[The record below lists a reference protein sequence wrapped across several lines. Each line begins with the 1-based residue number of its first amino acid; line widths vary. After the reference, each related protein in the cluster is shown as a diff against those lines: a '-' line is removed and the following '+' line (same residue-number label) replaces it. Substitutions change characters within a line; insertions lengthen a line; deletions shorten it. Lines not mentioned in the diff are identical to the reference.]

1 MKKPL
6 NTIRRVAA
14 ASLALALTIPAA
26 VAGASEPLPSPAA
39 GQPASQVQSA
49 QPAASVKADKLVPLR
64 DYSESAG
71 AAVLWHD
78 EDRAVTVKR
87 GQTEIKV
94 KIGEAAITVNG
105 KAVTLDKPVEIVNE
119 KTVLPL
125 GVLADALGIRA
136 GWNEETH
143 TIVIAQDDYAL
154 LASAFM
160 SALQAGE
167 LQKAQS
173 FFTDKLPPQAL
184 ELMLPQI
191 KASIANTYGPLGALL
206 AVEESSNAVH
216 HNATIAYATQAIPFE
231 ITIRFDQTGKI
242 DDFFVPYVSVKGS
255 YVEPSYDDPS
265 KYVEKEVVVGEG
277 TFALPGTLTMPVG
290 KGPFPAVVLVHGS
303 GPNDRDETAG
313 SVKTFRDMAVG
324 LAAQGVAV
332 LRYEKITREHVMK
345 MQLGQ
350 LGQAYT
356 VNEETVKDAVSAVKL
371 LKQTEGIDPS
381 QIYVAGH
388 SQGGMVMPRIIDA
401 AKDTGLAGTIL
412 LAAPTEPLET
422 LLVKQTKYQL
432 DLLKK
437 AGQPTE
443 TAEQQLVFLEQQVNL
458 LQDPQYS
465 VSNIPQAF
473 AMGSPVWWFDIRNT
487 YAAEQAKDQT
497 GRMLVLQG
505 GNDIQVFPDSLD
517 TWKKTLSA
525 RTDVEYKLYPK
536 VNHTM
541 VEYEGQSTGAEYAI
555 PANVPD
561 YLITD
566 IAKWILR

>member
-6 NTIRRVAA
+6 NRIRRVAA
-14 ASLALALTIPAA
+14 ASLVLALAVPAA
-26 VAGASEPLPSPAA
+26 VAGASEPLPAS
-39 GQPASQVQSA
+39 GHPASQLQQAKST
-49 QPAASVKADKLVPLR
+49 ASVEADKLIPLR
-64 DYSESAG
+64 EYSESAG

-78 EDRAVTVKR
+78 EDRSVTVKR
-87 GQTEIKV
+87 GQTEIEVKV
-94 KIGEAAITVNG
+94 GEASITVNG
-105 KAVTLDKPVEIVNE
+105 KPVALDKPVEIVNE
-119 KTVLPL
+119 KTVMPL
-125 GVLADALGIRA
+125 GILAAALGIEA
-136 GWNEETH
+136 GWNEETG

-167 LQKAQS
+167 LQKAQN

-184 ELMLPQI
+184 ERMLPQV
-191 KASIANTYGPLGALL
+191 KASIADTYGPLGALL

-216 HNATIAYATQAIPFE
+216 NNATIVYATQAIPFE
-231 ITIRFDQTGKI
+231 ITVRFDQTGKI
-242 DDFFVPYVSVKGS
+242 DDFFVPYVSAKGS
-255 YVEPSYDDPS
+255 YVKPSYDDPS
-265 KYVEKEVVVGEG
+265 KYIEKEVVVGEG

-356 VNEETVKDAVSAVKL
+356 VNEETVNDAVYAAGM
-371 LKQTEGIDPS
+371 LKKTEGIDPDRVY
-381 QIYVAGH
+381 IAGH

-401 AKDTGLAGTIL
+401 AKDIGLAGTIL

-422 LLVKQTKYQL
+422 LIVKQTKYQL
-432 DLLKK
+432 ELLKK

-443 TAEQQLVFLEQQVNL
+443 VAEQQLVFLEQQVKM

-473 AMGSPVWWFDIRNT
+473 AMGSPVWWFDLRNT
-487 YAAEQAKDQT
+487 YAAEQAKNQK

-541 VEYEGQSTGAEYAI
+541 VEFEGQSTGAEYAL

-561 YLITD
+561 YIIDD
-566 IAKWILR
+566 IAKWILP

>member
-6 NTIRRVAA
+6 NMIRRVAA
-14 ASLALALTIPAA
+14 ASLVLALAVPAA
-26 VAGASEPLPSPAA
+26 VAGASEPLPAS
-39 GQPASQVQSA
+39 GHPASQLQQAKST
-49 QPAASVKADKLVPLR
+49 ASVEADKLIPLR
-64 DYSESAG
+64 EYSESAG

-78 EDRAVTVKR
+78 EDRSVTVKR
-87 GQTEIKV
+87 GQIEIEVKV
-94 KIGEAAITVNG
+94 GEASITVNG
-105 KAVTLDKPVEIVNE
+105 KPVALDKPVEIVNE
-119 KTVLPL
+119 KTVMPL
-125 GVLADALGIRA
+125 GILAAALGIEA
-136 GWNEETH
+136 GWNEETG

-167 LQKAQS
+167 LQKAQN

-184 ELMLPQI
+184 ERMLPQV
-191 KASIANTYGPLGALL
+191 KASIADTYGPLGALL

-216 HNATIAYATQAIPFE
+216 NNATIVYATQAIPFE
-231 ITIRFDQTGKI
+231 ITVRFDQTGKI
-242 DDFFVPYVSVKGS
+242 DDFFVPYVSAKGS
-255 YVEPSYDDPS
+255 YVKPSYDDPS
-265 KYVEKEVVVGEG
+265 KYIEKEVVVGEG

-356 VNEETVKDAVSAVKL
+356 VNEETVNDAVYAAGM
-371 LKQTEGIDPS
+371 LKKTEGIDPDRVY
-381 QIYVAGH
+381 IAGH

-401 AKDTGLAGTIL
+401 AKDIGLAGTIL

-422 LLVKQTKYQL
+422 LIVKQTKYQL
-432 DLLKK
+432 ELLKK

-443 TAEQQLVFLEQQVNL
+443 AAEQQLVFLEQQVKM

-473 AMGSPVWWFDIRNT
+473 AMGSPIWWFDLRNT
-487 YAAEQAKDQT
+487 YAAEQAKNQK

-541 VEYEGQSTGAEYAI
+541 VEFEGKSTGAEYAL

-561 YLITD
+561 YIIDD
-566 IAKWILR
+566 IAKWILP